1 VREFLS
7 KSIAGGL
14 SAGVVLLWWP
24 VLFEDVDTVTSWFV
38 RGVAWTLFF
47 ELLLLALIPFE
58 RALWETAHGERI
70 ARTVGSAGS
79 RLHSGSHRRRMG
91 RLIAVATAALAV
103 PLVLVM
109 AGLHEHVPARA
120 EAPAARPITR
130 PIKVVR
136 VTKVV
141 RPVTVKR
148 VVERAP
154 ISGQPV
160 LPAAPQQQTAPA
172 PVPPRTTE
180 KPGTRTGEKPA
191 PRTGRTVVGPT
202 APVQRSAP
210 KALAE
215 TAPDS
220 GQGCE
225 GDACGSSAPPASASA
240 A

>member
-24 VLFEDVDTVTSWFV
+24 LLFEDVDTVTSWFI
-38 RGVAWTLFF
+38 RGVAWTICF
-47 ELLLLALIPFE
+47 ELLLLALLPFE
-58 RALWETAHGERI
+58 RALWATAHGERI
-70 ARTVGSAGS
+70 TRRVGHAGS

-91 RLIAVATAALAV
+91 RLSAVATAAVAV
-103 PLVLVM
+103 PVVLLV
-109 AGLHEHVPARA
+109 AGLHEQAPARA
-120 EAPAARPITR
+120 EAPAVT

-160 LPAAPQQQTAPA
+160 DTTPEPAAPAPA
-172 PVPPRTTE
+172 PPRAT
-180 KPGTRTGEKPA
+180 EKPA
-191 PRTGRTVVGPT
+191 PRTGQTVVGDT
-202 APVQRSAP
+202 APVQSAP
-210 KALAE
+210 EAPAE
-215 TAPDS
+215 TAPESS
-220 GQGCE
+220 GG
-225 GDACGSSAPPASASA
+225 
-240 A
+240 

>member
-24 VLFEDVDTVTSWFV
+24 VLFAEVDTVTSWFV
-38 RGVAWTLFF
+38 RGVAWTLCF
-47 ELLLLALIPFE
+47 ELLLVALVPFE

-70 ARTVGSAGS
+70 TRTMGTAGS
-79 RLHSGSHRRRMG
+79 RLHSGSHRRRIG
-91 RLIAVATAALAV
+91 RLSAVASVALAV
-103 PLVLVM
+103 PVVLLV

-120 EAPAARPITR
+120 EAPAVT

-141 RPVTVKR
+141 RPVTVKK
-148 VVERAP
+148 VIQRAP

-160 LPAAPQQQTAPA
+160 VTTPEPAAPA

-180 KPGTRTGEKPA
+180 KPQ
-191 PRTGRTVVGPT
+191 RTGRTVVGRT
-202 APVQRSAP
+202 APVQRQSAP
-210 KALAE
+210 QPPAE
-215 TAPDS
+215 ATPDAAP
-220 GQGCE
+220 GCE
-225 GDACGSSAPPASASA
+225 SDACGSSVPAAVREAGATTPSGSAT
-240 A
+240 

>member
-1 VREFLS
+1 MGVVNEFLS

-38 RGVAWTLFF
+38 RGVAWTLLF
-47 ELLLLALIPFE
+47 ELLLLALVPFE

-70 ARTVGSAGS
+70 TRRVGSAGS

-91 RLIAVATAALAV
+91 RLSAVATVALALPV
-103 PLVLVM
+103 VLVM
-109 AGLHEHVPARA
+109 AGLNEHAPARA
-120 EAPAARPITR
+120 DAQAVT

-160 LPAAPQQQTAPA
+160 ITTPQSAAPA

-180 KPGTRTGEKPA
+180 EPA
-191 PRTGRTVVGPT
+191 PRTGRTVVGQT
-202 APVQRSAP
+202 APVQRQTAP
-210 KALAE
+210 QPSDE

-220 GQGCE
+220 GC
-225 GDACGSSAPPASASA
+225 DSAACGSSLAPASDSPA
-240 A
+240 

>member
-1 VREFLS
+1 MRVVREFLS

-24 VLFEDVDTVTSWFV
+24 VLFAEVDTVTSWFV
-38 RGVAWTLFF
+38 RGVAWTVCF
-47 ELLLLALIPFE
+47 ELLLVALVPFE

-70 ARTVGSAGS
+70 ARTMGSAGS
-79 RLHSGSHRRRMG
+79 RLHSGSHRRRIG
-91 RLIAVATAALAV
+91 RLSAVASVALVV
-103 PLVLVM
+103 PVALLV
-109 AGLHEHVPARA
+109 AGLDEQAPARA
-120 EAPAARPITR
+120 EAKPVA

-160 LPAAPQQQTAPA
+160 VAAPAPQA
-172 PVPPRTTE
+172 APTPVPPRVTE
-180 KPGTRTGEKPA
+180 EPE
-191 PRTGRTVVGPT
+191 PRSGRTVVGRT
-202 APVQRSAP
+202 APVQRHSAP
-210 KALAE
+210 NVQTE
-215 TAPDS
+215 PAPD
-220 GQGCE
+220 GVEGCDS
-225 GDACGSSAPPASASA
+225 DACGSSVPAAPSSA